1 MEKPDYGLDAPGVI
15 RNLALVGAAFLASA
29 LGLVVFNH
37 QTWTSVIG
45 FLVAAAVMFA
55 EAMAMVWSSRRGKFI
70 ARDRLLDDLR
80 IQGNERVLD
89 VGCGHGLLLI
99 GAARRVPQGRAVG
112 IDLWSQEDQGKNAR
126 ELTLHNAQLE
136 GVAERVEVQTGDMR
150 KLPFGDGEFDAVV
163 ASLSIHNIPDVAGR
177 NEAIREIARVLK
189 PGGRI
194 ALMDFR
200 KTGEYAEAA
209 RAAGLAD
216 VALTGRWFSIFP
228 PVRVVT
234 GRKP

>member
-15 RNLALVGAAFLASA
+15 RNLGLGGLAFLAIA
-29 LGLVVFNH
+29 LGLVFGNG
-37 QTWTSVIG
+37 QRWMSVLG
-45 FLVAAAVMFA
+45 FLIAAAVLFA
-55 EAMAMVWSSRRGKFI
+55 EVVAMIWSSRSGKFI
-70 ARDRLLDDLR
+70 ARDRLLAALKL
-80 IQGNERVLD
+80 QGNERVLD

-99 GAARRVPQGRAVG
+99 GAAKLVPQGRAVG

-126 ELTLHNAQLE
+126 EHTLHNAKLE

-163 ASLSIHNIPDVAGR
+163 ASLSIHNIPDAAGR
-177 NEAIREIARVLK
+177 AEAVREIVRVLK

-200 KTGEYAEAA
+200 STGEYAAA
-209 RAAGLAD
+209 ASAAGLQN
-216 VALTGRWFSIFP
+216 VARSGMWLSIFP

-234 GRKP
+234 GRKA